1 MPRGRRPR
9 PLDGG
14 VDRAEH
20 APDGVPVL
28 QGGGPQLAGRERR
41 RPRPGRRLRPGGRR
55 WRWLRPVTGRRGRG
69 PAGPSGRFT
78 PPAGRHAP
86 IGPRGSL
93 RPPRR
98 SHGSARGPVLGIG
111 LWVARRTLAGRRVR
125 RGTGLLLTEDRRARP
140 RPRLLLGRGAGLLLG
155 LRPGLLLGLRPGLL
169 LGLRPGL
176 LLGGVGRW
184 LGLLATVARTVAV
197 LRGPCLIRRCRH
209 RRARTGLSSQGLGH
223 RARPV
228 LPLLP
233 AGLHGTRAPALAV
246 STLNRQFRVRLA
258 LRRRVGP
265 GLRSR
270 RPARPG
276 SLPAPDLGARSTPGL
291 RGGRLPVS
299 RARPVCA
306 RTWSTLDL
314 DLRSSVALR
323 SWGRHPGRPAPPG
336 PVVRHV
342 RCRRIRRLWT
352 IRLEASG
359 TGGGIGRS
367 VHASSLV

>member
-28 QGGGPQLAGRERR
+28 QGGGPHLAGRERR

-111 LWVARRTLAGRRVR
+111 LWVARRTPAGRRVR

-155 LRPGLLLGLRPGLL
+155 LGPW
-169 LGLRPGL
+169 L

-197 LRGPCLIRRCRH
+197 LRGPCLVRRCRH

-299 RARPVCA
+299 RAWPVCA